1 MNFITNNIKWV
12 MLISGVLTSTLFYAV
27 IAPEAAL
34 MFTFGESI
42 SGPIAEIVVR
52 NWGALITMIGILLIY
67 GAFRPDYRPLILI
80 MAIVS
85 KAIFIGLVLSFGRQ
99 YLATAGLTI
108 AFDTVVVLIFVAYLA
123 TSTQT
128 KR

>member
-1 MNFITNNIKWV
+1 MNFITNNIKWA

-67 GAFRPDYRPLILI
+67 GAFRPNYRPLILM

-85 KAIFIGLVLSFGRQ
+85 KTIFIGLVLSIGRQ
-99 YLATAGLTI
+99 YLSTAGLSI
-108 AFDTVVVLIFVAYLA
+108 AFDSLVVLIFAAYLV
-123 TSTQT
+123 STYQT
-128 KR
+128 A